1 MARGEYYMD
10 DAPISDDGVFST
22 EGMKG
27 VNVNDN
33 PPEPKW
39 NPNPVINIRGR
50 TFQDQ
55 KGKVN
60 LNYGE
65 YFEDES
71 KYDDEIA
78 DLSRLERGYT
88 VNQLRGEVQ
97 SGIAQ
102 LGAGLAKAG
111 VLAGTTL
118 AEGIVGT
125 IYSIGA
131 AAKQGR
137 WSALFDN
144 DFTNLTQRIND
155 WSEDL
160 FKIYETKEE
169 ENSPWYEKFYKASYI
184 GDNVLKNM
192 GFMVG
197 AAWSGRIGVAG
208 LSKLAGLNKIR
219 NSFKGAANISGQE
232 FRTIQEAV
240 AAVNKGEDIYLNGLK
255 ITDQFLKSS
264 KTLKNALPV
273 QKLTGSFLGALG
285 EARFEASAN
294 SRDWFELKKQQL
306 DDAYKQVEQG
316 ELDALYNEAPH
327 LFTYQKGID
336 GSLVLT
342 PNENALAIAK
352 GRAQQK
358 FDYEGGL
365 AKITEDRLKMGN
377 ADFLMNIPLLTVSD
391 LWQFGK
397 FYAGG
402 YNTARK
408 TANIVKKITDGKVS
422 YAAPQRGW
430 AKKGAKILQKGIA
443 EGPFEEMGQS
453 SISTAA
459 GYKYASELN
468 DFYGAKIDPE
478 AEQETQGWIKSTA
491 KALLDTYGDVDN
503 WGEAFVGGISGML
516 GVPSIQRIKSRE
528 GKLQSPIT
536 FKGGAAEDIREI
548 SEQNQREQEI
558 VNALNARVQSPEF
571 LNYYQGMIRHNK
583 YQRDMDRAVEGGDN
597 FEFKNAEHSQ
607 FISDINMFEKA
618 GRLNDLYDIIE
629 EAENIKPEDI
639 EQIRELTTDP
649 QSGKAVYENAK
660 PEDIIS
666 DIKKRA
672 SKARDWVDRY
682 REISEALQTRA
693 GTERSSD
700 ELDELTWM
708 MTKIEDWQGRF
719 DELHSNV
726 KESLKSVLLEKG
738 DLYLD
743 SEKTDKVSD
752 LMNLSSSE
760 LLAKLASNPEALSLL
775 DQVNQVSKNSYAGN
789 DLLADVTDLARIS
802 KARNEFIH
810 KYNDYINN
818 PGKLAKVMADDEE
831 AALKATEEGNTK
843 DLRERIESAQ
853 NMDELNEILN
863 NETDEEATNKVLEK
877 LREEGNPLIQQ
888 KDEYDSL
895 VDDIQTNLDEITPD
909 DETLADANALLDELI
924 SRGGNLEDLTN
935 SIIEGNFDAETLQ
948 DEDRLVKAAYVI
960 QDSLARALQAKKLK
974 ESIGEIELPTDED
987 MDDED
992 SLVPTTRPYE
1002 PPVGDITPEELREG
1016 NKGYIPNAQGEFLV
1030 PAISEFHI
1038 DAQRE
1043 GDFRPFPIV
1052 ELEKSGRDYTTIYG
1066 ELEERGAFDYVN
1078 NGELLEGDEIKFMI
1092 DPAFEAKVENN
1103 PVFTKP
1109 TIFMVKEVD
1118 GRNQV
1123 VGVLPVA
1130 AKYKGTTELQ
1140 SRVIEGY
1147 NKSNKTEQYVAP
1159 DTTKV
1164 SKIMVGRVPSGDE
1177 MRPLSEIPG
1186 VGTKPLFGIM
1196 KGGRIV
1202 TGNNDVEI
1210 EQPQDVTDKDGR
1222 LYLMIPAPNGKSRP
1236 SFVRVKHFNNKEYD
1250 LSDPKNISTPLY
1262 DNLSTGLNAVA
1273 SAKSQAE
1280 LDEAVAILSETV
1292 YTGDLFFD
1300 LVGGD
1305 KGTFIRITK
1314 VYRDERGN
1322 YIYETVDGEQVLKK
1336 SKPEF
1341 IKLEEALPFASLD
1354 TSGRTMAAEAPAER
1368 TIENIQAELT
1378 KKLMKFNQPF
1388 QVSVNKINKGSYNE
1402 YLINSGVLTSDITEA
1417 RYRGSFFMADPFEP
1431 DGTTRRANIPPSPK
1445 PSTGKK
1451 AENSV
1456 GGKETVLKGTR
1467 VTLGNEEYSVDNDII
1482 YDKNGQVIKPENSD
1496 IIKAIAYVERT
1507 YGDSK
1512 NGVNMIDGVVLI
1524 GNRAFDSNTNTF
1536 LEDKAAKDF
1545 KDSLKPKPIEKP
1557 KPQRSRERQISVHK
1571 DRDLNIIVNGETY
1584 KYLGRND
1591 YRDSQGAVV
1600 DLKTAKALQL
1610 IAMSRRWYGPG
1621 LNNEEMLDGILY
1633 NEEDGEV
1640 IAVDTFTG
1648 KLLTGKAKD
1657 DFVRAF
1663 NERKSKGRVIPDFV
1677 NVGKGYLN
1685 VAEDTFTDSD
1695 GNPIEIS
1702 KDLVTESTTY
1712 GDVTFSPYEVAR
1724 ATGYGIAMFGGFT
1737 KEGPPG
1743 MYAWTYMYEPKRAF
1757 RKDSSGALFLKPM
1770 ASKSYSENIREAAKG
1785 RPIPT
1790 IESTKRQLK
1799 ENPYPQF
1806 TYELESESSE
1816 SDKNNEPAPGAS
1828 PVNNEN
1834 KEGANNT
1841 STQESGKEAELAER
1855 LNKINE
1861 AQARVDMGNSTR
1873 DKYMILEDD
1882 NQYHEYKNIDTVLGP
1897 NWIEKP
1903 ETSEKL
1909 KGIEAELFNRS
1920 ETPEEFNKY
1929 LKSLQAI
1936 YSIDLS
1942 SFEGK
1947 TDSNS
1952 RDEIVGVMR
1961 DTLNNTNS
1969 QRAIKAK
1976 TAIDG
1981 IIDSFFND
1989 PTKAVE
1995 RPENLSE
2002 ESYNGLISS
2011 LTRIK
2016 DQLDSKGDTVVGTN
2030 MVVYHTFP
2038 DGAKIAG
2045 TVDMVLMDKEG
2056 NFKFLNIKSS
2066 RYSFHDFVGNNGKKM
2081 NFFEG
2086 KSRFQ
2091 NMSSREYFTDQMSM
2105 AKNIFESQFGMPVSS
2120 MGILPFVMDYSK
2132 DDNTTV
2138 DKLVME
2144 KGIPLKYNP
2153 SVKIPVVSQP
2163 EKTSTEEPVFN
2174 SILETRSPIDMTE
2187 DVSKMEGSKVGY
2199 YINSDGNLVKGNL
2212 VLGGTIEGS
2221 KVYFVRELTDQVSM
2235 KKHFQDYTYKA
2246 VFENGKS
2253 LTVAKHV
2260 SLERKVP
2267 FESFMSLLNSNLEK
2281 VREAMSASTIIS
2293 DFNSKMDSSIEKSV
2307 SKLNAAKG
2315 TIGKRR
2321 PKFRLANRT
2330 EKKMSIKEEFA
2341 WLKEVLPGLATKDRL
2356 KVQKGLITVAEK
2368 GAQAWGQYE
2377 NGVITLSDIAAEGTL
2392 YHEAFHAVFD
2402 LMASPEERENVLRE
2416 ARERWGDLSEEGL
2429 EEKLAEEFRVY
2440 TMGVRVKSLGKRIL
2454 DFFKT
2459 LWYKVSNWSK
2469 IKPYTYSFYQ
2479 KINEGRFS
2487 EMSETALRAPKESM
2501 RFEELRRGVRSMLE
2515 AKGWT
2520 SEMWD
2525 KISDMEKKHA
2535 IKCASL

>member
-10 DAPISDDGVFST
+10 DAPISDDGVFGT

-50 TFQDQ
+50 TFEDQ
-55 KGKVN
+55 KDKVN

-71 KYDDEIA
+71 KYDDEIP
-78 DLSRLERGYT
+78 DLTRLERGYT
-88 VNQLRGEVQ
+88 VNQLRGEIQ
-97 SGIAQ
+97 SGAAQ
-102 LGAGLAKAG
+102 IGSGLLKGA
-111 VLAGTTL
+111 VLAGTTF
-118 AEGIVGT
+118 ADGIVGT
-125 IYSIGA
+125 IIGIGTA
-131 AAKQGR
+131 ASEKR
-137 WSALFDN
+137 WSGIWDN
-144 DFTNLTQRIND
+144 PFSNYMQQINE
-155 WSEDL
+155 WSESAL
-160 FKIYETKEE
+160 PNYYTKSESE
-169 ENSPWYEKFYKASYI
+169 DPWYTNIFTANFL
-184 GDNVLKNM
+184 GDKVLKNL

-197 AAWSGRIGVAG
+197 AAYSGKIGAG
-208 LSKLAGLNKIR
+208 VFSKMAGLNEVR
-219 NSFKGAANISGQE
+219 QAFKGATNAAGQGFKSIQDVVKAAN
-232 FRTIQEAV
+232 A
-240 AAVNKGEDIYLNGLK
+240 GEDVFLNGQRLTSQLIK
-255 ITDQFLKSS
+255 DAKY
-264 KTLKNALPV
+264 LKNMQPV
-273 QKLTGSFLGALG
+273 QKVVGGFMGALG
-285 EARFEASAN
+285 EARIEAIGN
-294 SRDWFELKKQQL
+294 SKDWFELKKQQL
-306 DDAYKQVEQG
+306 DDAYKQVEQS
-316 ELDALYNEAPH
+316 ELDALYREAPS
-327 LFTYQKGID
+327 LFTYQQDTD
-336 GSLVLT
+336 GRLVLT
-342 PNENALAIAK
+342 PNENALAIAR

-391 LWQFGK
+391 VWQFGK

-402 YNTARK
+402 YSTARK
-408 TANIVKKITDGKVS
+408 MANIVKKVTDGKIS

-443 EGPFEEMGQS
+443 EGPFEEMGQA
-453 SISTAA
+453 SISRAA

-491 KALLDTYGDVDN
+491 KAISDTYGDLN
-503 WGEAFVGGISGML
+503 SYEEGFIGFFSGML
-516 GVPSIQRIKSRE
+516 GVPSIQKVKSRE
-528 GKLQSPIT
+528 GKIQSPIT
-536 FKGGAAEDIREI
+536 FEGGMWEDIAEVN
-548 SEQNQREQEI
+548 EQNQREQEI

-639 EQIRELTTDP
+639 EQIKELTTDP

-666 DIKKRA
+666 DVKKRA
-672 SKARDWVDRY
+672 SKAREWVDRY

-738 DLYLD
+738 NLYLD

-752 LMNLSSSE
+752 LMNLPSSE
-760 LLAKLASNPEALSLL
+760 LLSKLASNPEALSLL
-775 DQVNQVSKNSYAGN
+775 DQVNRVSKNSYAGN
-789 DLLADVTDLARIS
+789 DLLDDVTDLARIS

-810 KYNDYINN
+810 KYNEYINN

-831 AALKATEEGNTK
+831 AALKATEEGNTR

-935 SIIEGNFDAETLQ
+935 SIIEGNFDPETLQ

-987 MDDED
+987 VDDED
-992 SLVPTTRPYE
+992 SLVPPTRPYE

-1052 ELEKSGRDYTTIYG
+1052 ELEKSGRDYTTIYS

-1078 NGELLEGDEIKFMI
+1078 NGELHEGDEIKFMI
-1092 DPAFEAKVENN
+1092 DPAFETKVENN

-1147 NKSNKTEQYVAP
+1147 NKSDKTEQYVAP

-1250 LSDPKNISTPLY
+1250 LSDPKNVSTPLY
-1262 DNLSTGLNAVA
+1262 DNLSIGLNAVA

-1280 LDEAVAILSETV
+1280 LDEAVATLSETV

-1300 LVGGD
+1300 LVGGE

-1354 TSGRTMAAEAPAER
+1354 TSGRTMTAEAPAER
-1368 TIENIQAELT
+1368 AIEDIQAELT

-1431 DGTTRRANIPPSPK
+1431 DGTTRRANIPSSPK
-1445 PSTGKK
+1445 PSAGKK

-1467 VTLGNEEYSVDNDII
+1467 VTLGNEEYSVDNDTI
-1482 YDKNGQVIKPENSD
+1482 YDKNGQVVKPENSD
-1496 IIKAIAYVERT
+1496 VIKAIAYVERT

-1512 NGVNMIDGVVLI
+1512 NGVNMVDGVVLI
-1524 GNRAFDSNTNTF
+1524 GNRVFDSNTNTF
-1536 LEDKAAKDF
+1536 LEGKAVKQF
-1545 KDSLKPKPIEKP
+1545 KDSLK
-1557 KPQRSRERQISVHK
+1557 
-1571 DRDLNIIVNGETY
+1571 
-1584 KYLGRND
+1584 
-1591 YRDSQGAVV
+1591 
-1600 DLKTAKALQL
+1600 
-1610 IAMSRRWYGPG
+1610 
-1621 LNNEEMLDGILY
+1621 
-1633 NEEDGEV
+1633 
-1640 IAVDTFTG
+1640 
-1648 KLLTGKAKD
+1648 
-1657 DFVRAF
+1657 
-1663 NERKSKGRVIPDFV
+1663 
-1677 NVGKGYLN
+1677 
-1685 VAEDTFTDSD
+1685 
-1695 GNPIEIS
+1695 
-1702 KDLVTESTTY
+1702 
-1712 GDVTFSPYEVAR
+1712 
-1724 ATGYGIAMFGGFT
+1724 
-1737 KEGPPG
+1737 
-1743 MYAWTYMYEPKRAF
+1743 
-1757 RKDSSGALFLKPM
+1757 SS
-1770 ASKSYSENIREAAKG
+1770 S
-1785 RPIPT
+1785 
-1790 IESTKRQLK
+1790 
-1799 ENPYPQF
+1799 
-1806 TYELESESSE
+1806 
-1816 SDKNNEPAPGAS
+1816 EPAPGAS
-1828 PVNNEN
+1828 PTNNEN

-1873 DKYMILEDD
+1873 DKYMVLEDD
-1882 NQYHEYKNIDTVLGP
+1882 GQYHEYKNVDTVLGP

-1903 ETSEKL
+1903 EVSEKL
-1909 KGIEAELFNRS
+1909 KSIEAELFNRS

-1942 SFEGK
+1942 SFENK

-2045 TVDMVLMDKEG
+2045 TVDVVLMDKDG

-2066 RYSFHDFVGNNGKKM
+2066 RYSFHDFIGNNGKKM

-2153 SVKIPVVSQP
+2153 SVKVPVVSQP

-2212 VLGGTIEGS
+2212 VLGGTFDGS
-2221 KVYFVRELTDQVSM
+2221 KVYFVRELVDQVSM

-2260 SLERKVP
+2260 SLEREVP
-2267 FESFMSLLNSNLEK
+2267 FELFMSLLNDNPEK
-2281 VREAMSASTIIS
+2281 VRSAMSASTIIS

-2307 SKLNAAKG
+2307 NKLNAAKG

-2330 EKKMSIKEEFA
+2330 EKKMNIKEEFA
-2341 WLKEVLPGLATKDRL
+2341 WLKEVLPGLSSKDRL

-2402 LMASPEERENVLRE
+2402 LMASPEERENMLRE

-2429 EEKLAEEFRVY
+2429 EEKLAEEFRIY

-2459 LWYKVSNWSK
+2459 LWYKVSNWNR

-2501 RFEELRRGVRSMLE
+2501 RFEELRRGVRNMLE

>member
-10 DAPISDDGVFST
+10 DAPISDDGVFGT

-27 VNVNDN
+27 VNVADN
-33 PPEPKW
+33 PPATSLSSLL
-39 NPNPVINIRGR
+39 NSTSTIVPVRGKAF
-50 TFQDQ
+50 TDQ
-55 KGKVN
+55 RNDRG
-60 LNYGE
+60 LTYGHH
-65 YFEDES
+65 FTDES
-71 KYDDEIA
+71 KYDEDIV
-78 DLSRLERGYT
+78 DLSRLDDGYT

-97 SGIAQ
+97 SGAAQ

-131 AAKQGR
+131 AAYTGK

-144 DFTNLTQRIND
+144 EFTNFTQSIND
-155 WSEDL
+155 WSEEY
-160 FKIYETKEE
+160 FKIFETKEE
-169 ENSPWYEKFYKASYI
+169 EEAPWYKKFYKASFI

-197 AAWSGRIGVAG
+197 AAYSGRIGVAG

-219 NSFKGAANISGQE
+219 NTFKGAANASGKT
-232 FRTIQEAV
+232 FKTIQDAV
-240 AAVNKGEDIYLNGLK
+240 KAVENGEDIYLNGQKISRELRIAAMKLK
-255 ITDQFLKSS
+255 H
-264 KTLKNALPV
+264 ALPV
-273 QKLTGSFLGALG
+273 QKITGAFLGALG
-285 EARFEASAN
+285 ESRFEANNN
-294 SRDWFELKKQQL
+294 SGQYADKLIQEHEAKFEGIQN
-306 DDAYKQVEQG
+306 E
-316 ELDALYNEAPH
+316 ELAALQKEAPQM
-327 LFTYQKGID
+327 FSYQRDAG
-336 GSLVLT
+336 GGFVLV
-342 PNENALAIAK
+342 PNEDAISIAK
-352 GRAQQK
+352 GRALQK

-365 AKITEDRLKMGN
+365 AKIEEARVKMGM
-377 ADFLMNIPLLTVSD
+377 ADYLMNIPLLTVSD

-402 YNTARK
+402 YNNARR
-408 TANIVKKITDGKVS
+408 TANIIKKVTDGKIS

-430 AKKGAKILQKGIA
+430 GTKSAKVLQKGMA
-443 EGPFEEMGQS
+443 EGPVEEMGQS
-453 SISTAA
+453 TIAKTAEL
-459 GYKYASELN
+459 KYGSELN
-468 DFYGAKIDPE
+468 EFYGSKIDPE
-478 AEQETQGWIKSTA
+478 AEEKTQGWIKSTGQA
-491 KALLDTYGDVDN
+491 IASTYGDIDN
-503 WGEAFVGGISGML
+503 WSEAFVGGISGML
-516 GVPSIQRIKSRE
+516 GVPSVQWVKSKT
-528 GKLQSPIT
+528 GKLQSPLT
-536 FKGGAAEDIREI
+536 FKGGALEDIREI
-548 SEQNQREQEI
+548 KEQDQAEAEM
-558 VNALNARVQSPEF
+558 VNALNARMQSPEF

-583 YQRDMDRAVEGGDN
+583 YQSQMDEAVNKGDA

-607 FISDINMFEKA
+607 FISDVMLFENA
-618 GRLNDLYDIIE
+618 GRLNDLIDIID
-629 EAENIKPEDI
+629 EAGTVSDEDI
-639 EQIRELTTDP
+639 EQIRQLTTDP
-649 QSGKAVYENAK
+649 ISGKSIYENKTNDEIREGIKEDTEYAK
-660 PEDIIS
+660 YM
-666 DIKKRA
+666 
-672 SKARDWVDRY
+672 VDRY
-682 REISEALQTRA
+682 KKLSSNLQILA
-693 GTERSSD
+693 GTERTSD
-700 ELDELTWM
+700 ELEELTWM
-708 MTKIEDWQGRF
+708 LTKIDDWEYRFEKLHED
-719 DELHSNV
+719 V
-726 KESLKSVLLEKG
+726 KENLKEIILESG
-738 DLYLD
+738 NIILD
-743 SEKTDKVSD
+743 SKNNLKVSD
-752 LMNLSSSE
+752 LLNIPTSE
-760 LLAKLASNPEALSLL
+760 LMSRLASSPEAFSIFQDIDSIKKDKSLF
-775 DQVNQVSKNSYAGN
+775 SNS
-789 DLLADVTDLARIS
+789 LTADITDLARVA
-802 KARNEFIH
+802 KARQDFVY

-818 PGKLAKVMADDEE
+818 PEKLTKSIAATIAATSDEIE
-831 AALKATEEGNTK
+831 KATTK

-935 SIIEGNFDAETLQ
+935 SIIEGNFDPETLQ

-987 MDDED
+987 VDDED
-992 SLVPTTRPYE
+992 SLVPPTRPYQ

-1052 ELEKSGRDYTTIYG
+1052 ELEKSGRDYTTIYS

-1078 NGELLEGDEIKFMI
+1078 NGELHEGDEIKFMI

-1147 NKSNKTEQYVAP
+1147 NKSDKTEQYVAP

-1236 SFVRVKHFNNKEYD
+1236 SYVRVKHFNNKEYD
-1250 LSDPKNISTPLY
+1250 LSDPKNVSTPLY
-1262 DNLSTGLNAVA
+1262 DNLSIGLNAVA

-1280 LDEAVAILSETV
+1280 LDEAVATLSETV

-1300 LVGGD
+1300 LVGGE

-1322 YIYETVDGEQVLKK
+1322 YIYEAVDGEQVLKK

-1431 DGTTRRANIPPSPK
+1431 DGTTRRANIPSSPK

-1467 VTLGNEEYSVDNDII
+1467 VTLGNEEYSVDNDTI
-1482 YDKNGQVIKPENSD
+1482 YDKNGQVVKPENSD

-1512 NGVNMIDGVVLI
+1512 NGVNMVDGVVLI
-1524 GNRAFDSNTNTF
+1524 GNRVFDSNTNTF
-1536 LEDKAAKDF
+1536 LEGKAVKQF
-1545 KDSLKPKPIEKP
+1545 KDSLKP
-1557 KPQRSRERQISVHK
+1557 
-1571 DRDLNIIVNGETY
+1571 
-1584 KYLGRND
+1584 
-1591 YRDSQGAVV
+1591 
-1600 DLKTAKALQL
+1600 
-1610 IAMSRRWYGPG
+1610 
-1621 LNNEEMLDGILY
+1621 
-1633 NEEDGEV
+1633 
-1640 IAVDTFTG
+1640 
-1648 KLLTGKAKD
+1648 
-1657 DFVRAF
+1657 
-1663 NERKSKGRVIPDFV
+1663 
-1677 NVGKGYLN
+1677 
-1685 VAEDTFTDSD
+1685 
-1695 GNPIEIS
+1695 
-1702 KDLVTESTTY
+1702 
-1712 GDVTFSPYEVAR
+1712 
-1724 ATGYGIAMFGGFT
+1724 
-1737 KEGPPG
+1737 
-1743 MYAWTYMYEPKRAF
+1743 
-1757 RKDSSGALFLKPM
+1757 SS
-1770 ASKSYSENIREAAKG
+1770 
-1785 RPIPT
+1785 
-1790 IESTKRQLK
+1790 
-1799 ENPYPQF
+1799 
-1806 TYELESESSE
+1806 
-1816 SDKNNEPAPGAS
+1816 EPAPGAS
-1828 PVNNEN
+1828 PTNNEN

-1873 DKYMILEDD
+1873 DKYMVLEDD
-1882 NQYHEYKNIDTVLGP
+1882 GQYHEYKNVDTVLGP

-1903 ETSEKL
+1903 EVSEKL

-1942 SFEGK
+1942 SFENK

-2045 TVDMVLMDKEG
+2045 TVDVVIMDKDG
-2056 NFKFLNIKSS
+2056 NFKFLDIKSS
-2066 RYSFHDFVGNNGKKM
+2066 RYSFHDFIGNNGKKM

-2153 SVKIPVVSQP
+2153 SVKVPVVSQP
-2163 EKTSTEEPVFN
+2163 EKTSTEEPIFN
-2174 SILETRSPIDMTE
+2174 SILETRSPVDMTE

-2221 KVYFVRELTDQVSM
+2221 KVYFVRELVDQVSM

-2260 SLERKVP
+2260 GLEREVP
-2267 FESFMSLLNSNLEK
+2267 FELFMSLLNSNLEK
-2281 VREAMSASTIIS
+2281 VMSAMSASTIIS

-2307 SKLNAAKG
+2307 NKLNAAKG

-2330 EKKMSIKEEFA
+2330 EKKMNIKEEFA
-2341 WLKEVLPGLATKDRL
+2341 WLKEVLPGLSSKDRL

-2402 LMASPEERENVLRE
+2402 LMASPEERENMLRE

-2429 EEKLAEEFRVY
+2429 EEKLAEEFRIY

-2459 LWYKVSNWSK
+2459 LWYKVSNWNR

-2501 RFEELRRGVRSMLE
+2501 RFEELRRGVKNMLE